1 MIILGIDPGTAR
13 CGFGVIEQDGGALTL
28 LECGLID
35 TPAGTPTSHRLT
47 AIYSRLNE
55 LIVTHKPVAVAVE
68 ELFYGNNA
76 KTAIAV
82 GQARG
87 VILLAAAHNGVET
100 AEYTPPQI
108 KLAVTGY
115 GKADKGQVRSMV
127 KTVLNLKELGGPD
140 DVSDAVAVALCHA
153 FSCRLTA
160 RIGSALS

>member
-13 CGFGVIEQDGGALTL
+13 CGFGVIEETGGALRL

-35 TPAGTPTSHRLT
+35 TPAGTPTGARLT

-55 LIVTHKPVAVAVE
+55 LIITHKPAAVAVE

-87 VILLAAAHNGVET
+87 VILLAAAHNAVRT

-115 GKADKGQVRSMV
+115 GKADKEQVRSMV
-127 KTVLNLKELGGPD
+127 KTVLNLKELRGHD
-140 DVSDAVAVALCHA
+140 DVSDAVAVAICHA
-153 FSCRLTA
+153 FSCRLTD
-160 RIGSALS
+160 RIGSAVS